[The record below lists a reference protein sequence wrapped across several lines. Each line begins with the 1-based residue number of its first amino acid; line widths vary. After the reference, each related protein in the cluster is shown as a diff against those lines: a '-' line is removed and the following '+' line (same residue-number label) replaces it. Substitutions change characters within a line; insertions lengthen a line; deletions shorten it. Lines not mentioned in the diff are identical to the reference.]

1 MNIKKHTYIV
11 AEAGVNHN
19 GSLDLAKKL
28 VDVAVDANADAV
40 KFQTF
45 KAEALVSDS
54 APKAHYQ
61 KRATGARESQL
72 EMLRKLELD
81 VAAHRDLATYCR
93 MRGIQFLSS
102 PFDEDSINL
111 LVGQIGIPI
120 IKIPSGEITNAP
132 LLLHA
137 ARTRKPI
144 ILSTGMST
152 LAEVRIALGVLAFGY
167 TRQKVKPSLGA
178 FRNAYRSQIGRGA
191 LKTKVTLLHCATEY
205 PAPFH
210 EINLCAMQTM
220 RTAFSLPV
228 GFSDHTTGIAI
239 SIAAVA
245 LGASVIEKHFTL
257 DRSLPG
263 PDHRASLEPNE
274 LCQMVK
280 SIREVEVALGSGKKT
295 PTRSELKNIPIV
307 RKSLVALKD
316 IVRGE
321 PFTAENLGFKR
332 PGIGASPFK
341 YWQIL
346 GKEADRNYRKGD
358 MIKA

>member
-1 MNIKKHTYIV
+1 MNEKKHTFII

-19 GSLDLAKKL
+19 GSLDIAKKL
-28 VDVAVDANADAV
+28 IDVAAEAGADAV

-45 KAEALVSDS
+45 KAEALVSNL

-61 KRATGARESQL
+61 KKTTGGRESQF
-72 EMLRKLELD
+72 EMLQKLELD
-81 VAAHRDLATYCR
+81 VTAHRDLAKYCR
-93 MRGIQFLSS
+93 MRGIQFLST

-111 LVGQIGIPI
+111 LVGQIGVPI

-152 LAEVRIALGVLAFGY
+152 LTEVRIALGVLAFGY
-167 TRQKVKPSLGA
+167 TQQKLKPSLGA
-178 FRNAYRSQIGRGA
+178 FRDAYRARIGQRL
-191 LKTKVTLLHCATEY
+191 LKTKVTLLHCTTEY
-205 PAPFH
+205 PAPLH
-210 EINLCAMQTM
+210 EINLRAMQTM

-228 GFSDHTTGIAI
+228 GLSDHTTGIAV
-239 SIAAVA
+239 SIAAA
-245 LGASVIEKHFTL
+245 APGASMIEKHFTL

-263 PDHRASLEPNE
+263 PDHKASLEPNE

-280 SIREVEVALGSGKKT
+280 SIREVEVALGSVRKT
-295 PTRSELKNIPIV
+295 PTRSELKNLPIA

-321 PFTAENLGFKR
+321 PFTGENLGFKR
-332 PGIGASPFK
+332 PGTGASPFK
-341 YWQIL
+341 YWQML
-346 GKEADRNYRKGD
+346 GKKADKNYQRD
-358 MIKA
+358 ETIKA